1 MNHFKPHLSIS
12 TIESFITKESTNFIS
27 NRVHNQYK
35 KGLLSYA
42 PIIETKSTIETS
54 VTHTN
59 TSISS
64 YQVNGV
70 NVVNNRGIHNDE
82 VVYNSDNNEVVAIY
96 RRSTQVIVGIL
107 HLNSNKKYGFTKRK
121 VPYYKFTPVT
131 KKFPTFIVPSKDL
144 RKTAM
149 ICVISFNKWETT
161 NKHPIGKIEKLVG
174 AVGDFD
180 VETEMLLYKNN
191 IYPKK
196 NKIKYNVEAIEEAVA
211 TETDLDTPTLNIYNT
226 VSIDPPGCKD
236 IDDALSFK
244 LLADNKAEVSIH
256 IANVAQWIDKHNLTT
271 NLYSTIYLKNGTQ
284 INMLDDDITYNKL
297 SLGNNGIPKKA
308 MSLFLVYDISSISS
322 SGDTTTN
329 TNTLIDSY
337 FKEVM
342 VKNTALSYSKSDDIL
357 AKDKAKLDNNSI
369 YIPNS
374 IEWMITNLADLCNNN
389 ENLVNSNELSIPSTK
404 MVEHFMLLYNKIA
417 AEKLYNFNKN
427 TILRTHRLA
436 SYPPLLPNPQYE
448 GTDPKFTN
456 YLHILNQNAAEY
468 VANPNNTY
476 HESIGCQYYTHATSP
491 IRRFIDVINQL
502 NLQIMISRDSLQ
514 DFIEPTREY
523 LDKINKF
530 NKNLRK
536 FYNNYKKLNIV
547 YTFNNS
553 PPATDDTL
561 LSENQR
567 FMTAYIIAIKPY
579 KLKLYIPSL
588 DIEHSCQPISPK
600 LLQSNHV
607 VIEHRE
613 VPDKEADKDMPPN
626 KMIINDITLYLHD
639 KIKIKLTVLPY
650 EEQFNKKLY
659 ITLVEPNITLF

>member
-1 MNHFKPHLSIS
+1 MNHFKPHLSVS
-12 TIESFITKESTNFIS
+12 NIESFSTKESANSSSS
-27 NRVHNQYK
+27 NNQYK
-35 KGLLSYA
+35 KGILSYA
-42 PIIETKSTIETS
+42 SIIDTKSTLETRL
-54 VTHTN
+54 TPTN
-59 TSISS
+59 TFISS
-64 YQVNGV
+64 YQVNGISV
-70 NVVNNRGIHNDE
+70 INNRGIHNDE
-82 VVYNSDNNEVVAIY
+82 VVYNSDNNEVVAIPW
-96 RRSTQVIVGIL
+96 RSKQVIVGIL
-107 HLNSNKKYGFTKRK
+107 HLNSNKKFGFTKRK

-131 KKFPTFIVPSKDL
+131 KKYPSFIVPSKDL
-144 RKTAM
+144 RRTAM

-161 NKHPIGKIEKLVG
+161 NKNPIGQIEKLVG

-180 VETEMLLYKNN
+180 VETEMLLYKNS

-196 NKIKYNVEAIEEAVA
+196 NKIKYNA
-211 TETDLDTPTLNIYNT
+211 ETAEPGLNIYNT
-226 VSIDPPGCKD
+226 VSIDPLGCKD

-256 IANVAQWIDKHNLTT
+256 IANVAQWIDRHNITT
-271 NLYSTIYLKNGTQ
+271 NLYSTIYLKNGNQ

-308 MSLFLVYDISSISS
+308 MSLFLVYDIVS
-322 SGDTTTN
+322 TN
-329 TNTLIDSY
+329 TNIYTLVESY

-369 YIPNS
+369 YKTNS
-374 IEWMITNLADLCNNN
+374 IEWMIVNLAALCGGYGYDD
-389 ENLVNSNELSIPSTK
+389 EVPSIPSTK

-427 TILRTHRLA
+427 TILRTHLLA
-436 SYPPLLPNPQYE
+436 SSPPPPPNSQYE
-448 GTDPKFTN
+448 DTDPKFTN

-476 HESIGCQYYTHATSP
+476 HESIGSQYYTHATSP

-502 NLQIMISRDSLQ
+502 NLQIMISRDSKK
-514 DFIEPTREY
+514 DFIEPTPEY

-547 YTFNNS
+547 YTFNNTTS
-553 PPATDDTL
+553 PTDDIL
-561 LSENQR
+561 LSENQQ
-567 FMTAYIIAIKPY
+567 FMDAYIVAIKPF
-579 KLKLYIPSL
+579 KLQLYIPSL

-600 LLQSNHV
+600 LMQSNHV
-607 VIEHRE
+607 VIAQSEE
-613 VPDKEADKDMPPN
+613 DMPPN
-626 KMIINDITLYLHD
+626 KMIINDITLNLHD

-659 ITLVEPNITLF
+659 ITLVEPHITLL